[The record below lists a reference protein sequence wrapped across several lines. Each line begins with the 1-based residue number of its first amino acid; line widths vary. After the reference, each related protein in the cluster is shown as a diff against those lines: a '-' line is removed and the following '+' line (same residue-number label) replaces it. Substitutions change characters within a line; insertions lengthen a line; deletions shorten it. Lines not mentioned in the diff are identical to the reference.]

1 MRFKWPTEKMSCVN
15 SVAMKQNMRIPIHK
29 QINRAPFTN
38 KNEPIIYFID
48 DTSGNSPKHSQLL
61 NRYGSDV
68 HCLPEHFGMPSRKI
82 KNLIY
87 YVFW

>member
-29 QINRAPFTN
+29 QTNRATFTN

-48 DTSGNSPKHSQLL
+48 DTSPFYIYDFGYL
-61 NRYGSDV
+61 NGTF
-68 HCLPEHFGMPSRKI
+68 P
-82 KNLIY
+82 
-87 YVFW
+87 